1 MTNYRKSNF
10 FERVLL
16 IVGLLVII
24 VGFYF
29 IYQVFQSS
37 PGYASLGWESLQTIF
52 LWLMLVVLIVLL
64 ATEEDVKEELAII
77 IKEHI
82 EETKI
87 MKEETKLLR
96 ELNHEQLNELKLLRE
111 INTKTKPKKRK

>member
-1 MTNYRKSNF
+1 MEIKYRKSNF

-16 IVGLLVII
+16 VVGLVVII
-24 VGFYF
+24 VGFIF
-29 IYQVFQSS
+29 INKVFMSD
-37 PGYASLGWESLQTIF
+37 ANLGWDMLQAIF
-52 LWLMLVVLIVLL
+52 LWLMLIVLIVLL

-96 ELNHEQLNELKLLRE
+96 QINDEQLQELKLMRQ
-111 INTKTKPKKRK
+111 TKKRR